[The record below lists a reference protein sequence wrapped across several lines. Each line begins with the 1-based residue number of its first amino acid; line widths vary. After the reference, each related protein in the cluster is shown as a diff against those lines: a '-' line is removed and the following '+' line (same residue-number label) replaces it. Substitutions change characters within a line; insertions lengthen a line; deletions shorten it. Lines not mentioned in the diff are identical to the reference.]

1 MDPLTIILIIL
12 AAAILA
18 VPVIFLLPVI
28 LAIAIV
34 IIMVLGAL
42 VVFLCFGLYQ
52 IIVWPFQLIYR
63 YLYE

>member
-1 MDPLTIILIIL
+1 MDPLTIILFIIL
-12 AAAILA
+12 AAVLA

-28 LAIAIV
+28 LAIAIM
-34 IIMVLGAL
+34 IIIALGAL

-63 YLYE
+63 YFYE